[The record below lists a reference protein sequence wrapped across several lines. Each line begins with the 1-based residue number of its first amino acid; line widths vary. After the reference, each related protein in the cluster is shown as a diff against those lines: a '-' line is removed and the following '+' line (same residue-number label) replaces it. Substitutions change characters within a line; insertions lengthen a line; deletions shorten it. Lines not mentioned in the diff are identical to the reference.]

1 MHPAFGVLIVSALTA
16 IPAAAGQAECSAR
29 SPEHAS
35 ALIEL
40 YTSEG
45 CDSCPPADR
54 WFSALSPQELG
65 GRAVAIALHV
75 DYWDRLGWKDRFGA
89 ARFTGRQ
96 YDEAAR
102 GGGAFVYTPQVI
114 VEGRDFPQWR
124 TGDALER
131 AIAAANARPARAKIE
146 LAARPRGSAA
156 DVDLNVEVPAAR
168 DRSDARVV
176 VALVQSGLAS
186 EVTAGE
192 NAGKRLKHDHVVR
205 DWRLDI
211 ALDPTGKL
219 TRSLQFDLPAEAGPL
234 SIVALAEN
242 QRTGEVL
249 QTLELPLCTAR

>member
-1 MHPAFGVLIVSALTA
+1 MHPAWSALIVSALTA
-16 IPAAAGQAECSAR
+16 MPAAAGEALCSAR

-54 WFSALSPQELG
+54 WFSALSPQDLG
-65 GRAVAIALHV
+65 GHAVAIALHV

-89 ARFTGRQ
+89 TRFTRRQ

-102 GGGAFVYTPQVI
+102 SGGSFVYTPQVI

-146 LAARPRGSAA
+146 LAARPRGTAA
-156 DVDLNVEVPAAR
+156 DVDVDVQVPAAR
-168 DRSDARVV
+168 DRRDARVV

-192 NAGKRLKHDHVVR
+192 NAGKRLQHDHVVR
-205 DWRLDI
+205 DWRPDI
-211 ALDPTGKL
+211 ALDAAGKL
-219 TRSLQFDLPAEAGPL
+219 SRRLHFDLPADGGPL

-242 QRTGEVL
+242 ARTGEVL
-249 QTLELPLCTAR
+249 QTLELPLCAAR